1 MVAGASCL
9 MADCWWCV
17 TRIAFAS
24 QVTAHR
30 DGIKLA
36 NTTHNPPPARLLDIT
51 RLMRRVGKV
60 LTGVDR
66 VELAYLRALLADSV
80 PVFGLIRT
88 RFGYLLLDGRGLADL
103 QNVLAGPHVDLT
115 TDMQR
120 RRAWRLARRLAV
132 HRALPMFLESMLRR
146 AVPHGAS
153 YVNVGHSNLTERV
166 LSAVKSA
173 CDARISVMIHD
184 VIPLEFPEF
193 QRSGTVPQFNAMLA
207 RVAACA
213 DHIIYNSQDTRARA
227 EFYIARKPDP
237 IVAHLGTELAEPDP
251 STLPADLPLH
261 GPYFVCLGT
270 IEPRKNHAFL
280 LDIWQDMAE
289 DAPHL
294 LIVGNRGWNNDAV
307 FARLDVLPKDGT
319 VREISGLNDGA
330 LSALIAGARG
340 VLFPTFAEG
349 FGLPATEAV
358 ACGVPVIVN
367 ELDIFRETMG
377 DIPIY
382 ASVSDRYLWINKIK
396 ELAGAESTARKTKQ
410 FDPPT
415 WAAHFKIVLRLI

>member
-1 MVAGASCL
+1 MADRGRCL
-9 MADCWWCV
+9 MC
-17 TRIAFAS
+17 IAHAS
-24 QVTAHR
+24 RVTAHR

-36 NTTHNPPPARLLDIT
+36 TTTHNPPPARLLDIT

-66 VELAYLRALLADSV
+66 VELAYLRALLADPV
-80 PVFGLIRT
+80 PMFGLIRT
-88 RFGYLLLDGRGLADL
+88 RFGYLLLDERGLEDL
-103 QNVLAGPHVDLT
+103 RDILAGPHPDMT
-115 TDMQR
+115 TETQR

-132 HRALPMFLESMLRR
+132 RRALPMFLEPMLRR
-146 AVPHGAS
+146 GVPRGAS

-173 CDARISVMIHD
+173 FDARISVMIHD

-193 QRSGTVPQFNAMLA
+193 QRAGTVPQFNAMLA
-207 RVAACA
+207 RVAAYA

-227 EFYIARKPDP
+227 EFHMVRQPDP
-237 IVAHLGTELAEPDP
+237 IVAHLGTEVAPPDP
-251 STLPADLPLH
+251 SSLPANLPLDA
-261 GPYFVCLGT
+261 PYFVCVGT

-280 LDIWQDMAE
+280 LDIWDDMAQ

-307 FARLDVLPKDGT
+307 FRRLDTAPKDGT
-319 VREISGLNDGA
+319 VHEISGLSDGA
-330 LSALIAGARG
+330 VSALIAGARG

-349 FGLPATEAV
+349 FGLPATETA

-367 ELDIFRETMG
+367 ELDIFREIMG

-396 ELAGAESTARKTKQ
+396 ELAGAESSARKTKQ